1 MSPPRRLP
9 PLAALRAFEAAARH
23 LSFTRAADELH
34 VTQAAVS
41 HQIRQLE
48 EDLGVRL
55 FRRLSRALR
64 LTEEGQLL
72 APFLRDGFALLLAGV
87 DRVRSA
93 AQGGVLTVTAAP
105 SFAASWLVPRLVQFQ
120 RRHPEI
126 EVRLVSTMRKLD
138 LLREGIDV
146 GIRYGRGGWP
156 GLFAERLMTDDLFPV
171 CAPGL
176 LDGVGSGPHAL
187 ASVQLLHVQA
197 FPDDWPR
204 WLTAA
209 GVGEVDAERGSWFD
223 TAGAAY
229 EAAAAGLGVAM
240 GRRQLVADALA
251 AGRLLAPF
259 ATALPA
265 EVAYY
270 LVLPPEHR
278 GIARVE
284 AFCAWLREAAGAQ
297 PATDADVR
305 PLEAAPVGR

>member
-1 MSPPRRLP
+1 MSPSRRLP

-23 LSFTRAADELH
+23 LSFTRAAEELH

-64 LTEEGQLL
+64 LTEAGQLL
-72 APFLRDGFALLLAGV
+72 APFLQDGFALLHAGV

-93 AQGGVLTVTAAP
+93 AQGSVLTVTAPP

-120 RRHPEI
+120 RRHPGI

-138 LLREGIDV
+138 LFREGIDV
-146 GIRYGRGGWP
+146 GVRYGRGAWP
-156 GLFAERLMTDDLFPV
+156 GLIAERLMTDDLFPV

-176 LDGVGSGPHAL
+176 LDETGGGPPAL
-187 ASVQLLHVQA
+187 SSVQLLHVQA

-204 WLTAA
+204 WLAA
-209 GVGEVDAERGSWFD
+209 TGVGSVDAERGSWFD

-251 AGRLLAPF
+251 DGRLVAPF

-278 GIARVE
+278 GIARIE
-284 AFCAWLREAAGAQ
+284 AFCSWLRDAAGVS
-297 PATDADVR
+297 PAIDREIR
-305 PLEAAPVGR
+305 PPKP